1 MNSKQFFS
9 DIEFDNSKS
18 MFDSEGKI
26 IKNHIKWK
34 NYLFQNKNSINNPEK
49 KYLNKYFSLN

>member
-9 DIEFDNSKS
+9 DKKFNNSKS

-26 IKNHIKWK
+26 IKNHIKWE
-34 NYLFQNKNSINNPEK
+34 NYLFQNKNSINNPK
-49 KYLNKYFSLN
+49 KIFK